1 MLSSTYKLG
10 DDSMIVDSKDLRNY
24 GIDLKTGQ
32 VTNTDTAF
40 VYFRLLTS
48 LEERSVI
55 RPSNASIS
63 GFPDYFYP
71 LNT

>member
-32 VTNTDTAF
+32 VTNIETAF
-40 VYFRLLTS
+40 ENTDQYCIVSGCIYCIYIFYS
-48 LEERSVI
+48 
-55 RPSNASIS
+55 ASH
-63 GFPDYFYP
+63 
-71 LNT
+71 